1 MADLMDVGKDALEDG
16 VIKIAVDKAA
26 KHLGYN
32 EVKDLQMKVISEV
45 LSGHDVF
52 AVLPTGYG
60 KSLCYGCL
68 PLAFD
73 EIFKP
78 IKPSIVCVISP
89 LTAIIED
96 QVQSFSS
103 KSLSVGC
110 VLRGTNVS
118 ILEGV
123 ANGEFQLIFFTP
135 EAILNHKR
143 WRNLL
148 CSDVYKER
156 LQFVVIDEAHTVIKW
171 GDTFIRTLSRIG
183 ELKSIVSSHVRFMV
197 LTATASKELR
207 RKASDAICLDN
218 PSVVAVSPCKRNIAY
233 AVSNFT
239 TISERFG
246 PILEELKVKRTSMGR
261 IIIYCRRCQDCS
273 SLYSLFKVGLGEHFT
288 HPIDAPEEL
297 SKYRLVEM
305 FTSDTDAEVKTQIIQ
320 SFGSAS
326 FPLRIVMTSV
336 V

>member
-1 MADLMDVGKDALEDG
+1 M
-16 VIKIAVDKAA
+16 
-26 KHLGYN
+26 HR
-32 EVKDLQMKVISEV
+32 
-45 LSGHDVF
+45 F
-52 AVLPTGYG
+52 
-60 KSLCYGCL
+60 
-68 PLAFD
+68 
-73 EIFKP
+73 
-78 IKPSIVCVISP
+78 
-89 LTAIIED
+89 
-96 QVQSFSS
+96 
-103 KSLSVGC
+103 
-110 VLRGTNVS
+110 R
-118 ILEGV
+118 
-123 ANGEFQLIFFTP
+123 
-135 EAILNHKR
+135 
-143 WRNLL
+143 LL
-148 CSDVYKER
+148 HR
-156 LQFVVIDEAHTVIKW
+156 